1 MRFKEGLAL
10 KGKRYVE
17 RCLWDY
23 KANIGKLAQL
33 KSELADVSS
42 VRGHSY
48 EVHVPSSGSTDP
60 VADVVNKVL
69 AIERRIRRTENDIEP
84 VRRLEADI
92 AAGCYRDRYVREIF
106 KLRYIEHWSVDYI
119 MGELSVS
126 SSTYWRGKERLI
138 ETARKY
144 FALD

>member
-1 MRFKEGLAL
+1 MGSL

-17 RCLWDY
+17 HCLWDY
-23 KANIGKLAQL
+23 RANIGKLAQL
-33 KSELADVSS
+33 KSELLDVRS

-48 EVHVPSSGSTDP
+48 EAHVVSSGSSDP

-69 AIERRIRRTENDIEP
+69 AIERRIRKTENEVEP
-84 VRRLEADI
+84 VRRFEADI
-92 AAGCYRDRYVREIF
+92 EAGCYRDRYVREIF

-119 MGELSVS
+119 LGELSVS
-126 SSTYWRGKERLI
+126 SSTYWRGKERLVDI
-138 ETARKY
+138 AKKY